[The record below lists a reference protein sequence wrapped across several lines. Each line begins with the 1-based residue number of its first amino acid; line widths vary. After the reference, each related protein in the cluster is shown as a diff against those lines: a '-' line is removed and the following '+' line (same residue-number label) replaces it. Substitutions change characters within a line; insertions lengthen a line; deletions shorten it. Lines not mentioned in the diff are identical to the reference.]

1 MNSQARAAWS
11 AGLTVVLTAI
21 GGALVSV
28 EPTSRLL
35 WVAAGSAVLSS
46 ALLTALQASSGNQHG
61 GADRPTRSW
70 LRRLTA
76 ATATLLA
83 LTVVSIPAALAF
95 DGSLD
100 LGHDPPPS
108 PPTTFTPSPTTSS
121 PTTESTTEPTTETT
135 ITTSSSTTETT
146 TETTTSTSAA
156 DSALTSA
163 QQELYD
169 RINGEGIDWS
179 TCEGH
184 PNGEDI
190 AGVSAAIQCNNTD
203 PQLDLKIGIMQ
214 FRSAAAADDWLGGR
228 AQQVDNPGECSYGH
242 EEATTW
248 NTSGTVRSPLI
259 CIDTRVRGND
269 YWSIIWGF
277 RGTGVVFQI
286 FDSSADRAYQW
297 WNSHAELEVS

>member
-1 MNSQARAAWS
+1 MNSQAKAAWS

-21 GGALVSV
+21 GGALVSL
-28 EPTSRLL
+28 EPTSWLL
-35 WVAAGSAVLSS
+35 WLAAGSAVLSS
-46 ALLTALQASSGNQHG
+46 ALLTALQASSANQHG
-61 GADRPTRSW
+61 GTDRPRRGW

-83 LTVVSIPAALAF
+83 LTVVSIPAALAL

-100 LGHDPPPS
+100 LGHDS
-108 PPTTFTPSPTTSS
+108 PPFPSTTFTPATTT
-121 PTTESTTEPTTETT
+121 PSTT
-135 ITTSSSTTETT
+135 IETT
-146 TETTTSTSAA
+146 TETTTTETTTTTPSSTTETSTSPSAA
-156 DSALTSA
+156 ESRLTSA

-190 AGVSAAIQCNNTD
+190 AGVSAAIQCDNTD

-214 FRSAAAADDWLGGR
+214 FRSAGTADGWLVGR
-228 AQQVDNPGECSYGH
+228 AQQVDNPGECSYGQ
-242 EEATTW
+242 EESTTW
-248 NTSGTVRSPLI
+248 NTSGTVRGPMI
-259 CIDTRVRGND
+259 CIDTRVREHD

-277 RGTGVVFQI
+277 RGTGVVMQI

-297 WNSHAELEVS
+297 WNSHAGLDVS